1 MQCPKAAAVQ
11 SNWGKKIPQGSFILI
26 RQSLAASPLSQHQ
39 NPSTSRSCHLGGVSK
54 FLSCLNVSLDSR
66 GAHKQGGLEA
76 CPKDFPMI
84 NFSFIDTTVNDK
96 TVELELQA
104 TLKANKIPR
113 SYP

>member
-11 SNWGKKIPQGSFILI
+11 SNWGKKKIPQDSFILI

-39 NPSTSRSCHLGGVSK
+39 NPSTRSCYLGGVSK